1 MIHMNHNSFSCITSE
16 KSDCE
21 RIFGQ
26 FRLRT
31 RAGDSNQ
38 IIGTR
43 PSMDTR
49 NETGVSI
56 LYRNCSGKIFGG
68 AEYIDLRE

>member
-1 MIHMNHNSFSCITSE
+1 MIHMNHNNSSYIIYK

-21 RIFGQ
+21 KIFGQ
-26 FRLRT
+26 FGLRT

-43 PSMDTR
+43 PSQPQRTP
-49 NETGVSI
+49 ETSPA
-56 LYRNCSGKIFGG
+56 CP
-68 AEYIDLRE
+68 